1 MDHKDAVR
9 LKATERYLLN
19 ELDPDQLDQFEEH
32 LFDCPECALDVRAAA
47 MFVEQGK
54 NILAEP
60 ATAAHEVRTT
70 QSSKGKGWL
79 AWLRPAFAAPVMA
92 LLVVVVGYQNLVQ
105 LPGILSKVDLPEVLP
120 SATMNIATRGADVPM
135 ISARRGQDF
144 SILLNL
150 PPDATSVSYIA
161 DLYNATGS
169 VEWSLAIPA
178 DAVVNDSVSVRV
190 PGTRLVSGTYVL
202 VVRGIARDGGSSA
215 EIGRHSFEL
224 RLR

>member
-60 ATAAHEVRTT
+60 ATAAQEVRTK
-70 QSSKGKGWL
+70 QPSRNWF
-79 AWLRPAFAAPVMA
+79 AWLRPAFAVPAMA
-92 LLVVVVGYQNLVQ
+92 LLLLVVGYQNMVEF
-105 LPGILSKVDLPEVLP
+105 PAAHSKSAIPEVMP
-120 SATMNIATRGADVPM
+120 SATMNIATRGADVPVV
-135 ISARRGQDF
+135 AAKQGQDVSLF
-144 SILLNL
+144 VDL
-150 PPDATSVSYIA
+150 PPNGAFSSYVA
-161 DLYNATGS
+161 DLYNSAGT
-169 VEWSLAIPA
+169 VEWSLPIPA
-178 DAVVNDSVSVRV
+178 DSVVNDSVSVRV
-190 PGTRLVSGTYVL
+190 PGSRLAGGMYAL
-202 VVRGIARDGGSSA
+202 AVRGVPRDGGSPT

>member
-32 LFDCPECALDVRAAA
+32 LFDCQECALDVRAAA

-60 ATAAHEVRTT
+60 ATAAQEVRTPEPRK
-70 QSSKGKGWL
+70 SWL
-79 AWLRPAFAAPVMA
+79 TWFRPAFAVPAMA
-92 LLVVVVGYQNLVQ
+92 LLLLVVGYQNLVEF
-105 LPGILSKVDLPEVLP
+105 PAAHSKSAIPEVMP
-120 SATMNIATRGADVPM
+120 SAAMNIATRGADVPVV
-135 ISARRGQDF
+135 AATQGQDVSLF
-144 SILLNL
+144 VDL
-150 PPDATSVSYIA
+150 PPDGAYSSYIA
-161 DLYNATGS
+161 DLYNPAGT
-169 VEWSLAIPA
+169 VEWSLPIPA
-178 DAVVNDSVSVRV
+178 EAVVNDSVSVRV
-190 PGTRLVSGTYVL
+190 PGSRLAGGIHVL
-202 VVRGIARDGGSSA
+202 AIRGIPRDGSSPT

>member
-54 NILAEP
+54 NILSEP
-60 ATAAHEVRTT
+60 VTAAHEVRTT
-70 QSSKGKGWL
+70 QPSKGWF
-79 AWLRPAFAAPVMA
+79 AWLRPAFAVPAMA
-92 LLVVVVGYQNLVQ
+92 VLLALVGYQNLVEF
-105 LPGILSKVDLPEVLP
+105 PAIRSTAALPEVMPLV
-120 SATMNIATRGADVPM
+120 TMNIATRSAAVPV
-135 ISARRGQDF
+135 ISGRQGHDF

-150 PPDATSVSYIA
+150 PPDAVFASYIA
-161 DLYNATGS
+161 DLYNAAGS
-169 VEWSLAIPA
+169 VKWSLAIPA

-190 PGTRLVSGTYVL
+190 PGSRLGGGIYVL
-202 VVRGIARDGGSSA
+202 AVRGVSREGGDPA

>member
-1 MDHKDAVR
+1 MDHKDVVR

-60 ATAAHEVRTT
+60 TGVSQEARTT
-70 QSSKGKGWL
+70 KSGKTWFTWL
-79 AWLRPAFAAPVMA
+79 WPAFAVPVMA
-92 LLVVVVGYQNLVQ
+92 LLLLVVGYQNFIEF
-105 LPGILSKVDLPEVLP
+105 PTFGSKSALPEIVP
-120 SATMNIATRGADVPM
+120 SVAMNIATRGADIPV
-135 ISARRGQDF
+135 ISARQGQDF

-150 PPDATSVSYIA
+150 PPDGTLNSYIA
-161 DLYNATGS
+161 DLYNAAGS
-169 VEWSLAIPA
+169 VEWSLAISA

-190 PGTRLVSGTYVL
+190 PGSRLVGGNYVL
-202 VVRGIARDGGSSA
+202 AVRGVPRDGGTPA